1 MMRCQV
7 NNEACTAGRVGSLI
21 KIKTIGDAYLV
32 VGGLPVPKSN
42 HVEAIAELALGIREV
57 IDQFNEEND
66 LGLSMRIGINTGPV
80 VAGIIGEKKFIYDL
94 WGDTVNTASRMESL
108 GQPGTIQ
115 VTEMVYQRLRDTYS
129 FDKRGS
135 IEVKGRGTMETFMM
149 TGRKL

>member
-1 MMRCQV
+1 MDKLFGYLDY
-7 NNEACTAGRVGSLI
+7 EARIDGME